1 MIHTAGARAARP
13 QAGRGQPTVPW
24 RKPGTVSRLADPNEF
39 NARMT
44 AINPAAPGAHEQALE
59 ARLVELE
66 TRLSFQEHT
75 IGELS
80 DALAEARMEGA
91 RNANVLRALM
101 EDLGKMRNAL
111 NSTDPASEPP
121 PPHY

>member
-1 MIHTAGARAARP
+1 MPR
-13 QAGRGQPTVPW
+13 
-24 RKPGTVSRLADPNEF
+24 RKPGTVSRLEGPNEL

-44 AINPAAPGAHEQALE
+44 ATDPSTHSAREQALE

-75 IGELS
+75 IAELS

-91 RNANVLRALM
+91 RNTNLLRVLM

-111 NSTDPASEPP
+111 NSSDPASEPP